1 MFYELA
7 MKINLL
13 SFTNYSQNKISQN
26 TKANTFSNP
35 YKLCRD
41 EVCFSGKRDEIRANN
56 ASNETTP
63 LTSPE
68 SVLSSVKLAKM
79 LGFSDEN
86 PVNLWI
92 KNGKLICE
100 HNQSPASTAKIINT
114 ARKENAEFLNEL
126 KEKLP
131 NIYRI
136 DDFSEK
142 FNLPKNA
149 IKTLTQ
155 KGELRPFGV
164 EDCKDSFSVG
174 YVYDSEDE
182 LNKMTLERHKK
193 LHPMPSEKYFKY
205 DYTKIDKLL
214 VPVKYLSE
222 LGFGEPKQMID
233 MIRNGKLK
241 GACITKDTP
250 QGRKLFAVVDVAQY
264 FGAEEKLKAMR
275 EDNEALTDVPSLAKE
290 LGIRKKD
297 VEEAILNDEL
307 EIVKEF
313 IFPEDAQV
321 SYINLKNPKN
331 QAFVDKVMFEREI
344 LNNIKTENTLK
355 QREKFAQWV
364 RAFGPEQ
371 SVKMQIVW
379 KLCPSTKLIASER
392 AKGDG
397 YLSNIFTKL
406 DNEEELMPNEE
417 AKLASY
423 RKGFWNA
430 AGTKEY
436 TQAGKIA
443 KEYIEAYKA
452 QGLEAID
459 DPEIRKI
466 FEENMGRF

>member
-13 SFTNYSQNKISQN
+13 SFTNYSQNKVSQN
-26 TKANTFSNP
+26 TKANAFSNP

-41 EVCFSGKRDEIRANN
+41 EVCFSGK
-56 ASNETTP
+56 NEKVKQND
-63 LTSPE
+63 SE
-68 SVLSSVKLAKM
+68 SLKTLYRQAQLAKE
-79 LGFSDEN
+79 LGFSDET
-86 PVNLWI
+86 PVNLWV
-92 KNGKLICE
+92 KKRKLIGE
-100 HNQSPASTAKIINT
+100 NVQGHLGAQKIINT

-131 NIYRI
+131 DIYQI
-136 DDFSEK
+136 DSFSQK
-142 FNLPKNA
+142 FNLPKST
-149 IKTLTQ
+149 IKALTQ

-164 EDCKDSFSVG
+164 DDYQNSFSAG
-174 YVYDSEDE
+174 YVFDAKDE
-182 LNKMTLERHKK
+182 LNKMTLEKHKK

-205 DYTKIDKLL
+205 DYTKIDKLF

-222 LGFGEPKQMID
+222 LGFGEAKQMID

-241 GACITKDTP
+241 GVCITKDTP
-250 QGRKLFAVVDVAQY
+250 QGRKLFAVVDVAHY

-275 EDNEALTDVPSLAKE
+275 QKNESLTNVSSLAKE

-297 VEEAILNDEL
+297 VEEAILNDEV

-331 QAFVDKVMFEREI
+331 QAFVDKVMFEKEV
-344 LNNIKTENTLK
+344 LNSIKAENTLK
-355 QREKFAQWV
+355 QREKFSQQV
-364 RAFGPEQ
+364 KAFGPEQ

-379 KLCPSTKLIASER
+379 KLCPATKLIASER

-397 YLSNIFTKL
+397 YLGNIFAKL
-406 DNEEELMPNEE
+406 DNGEELTQGEE

-430 AGTKEY
+430 AGTKEFI
-436 TQAGKIA
+436 QAGKIA
-443 KEYIEAYKA
+443 KEYIETYKTL
-452 QGLEAID
+452 GLEAID
-459 DPEIRKI
+459 DPEIRKV
-466 FEENMGRF
+466 FEENAERF